1 MTYLKKRTF
10 DGEEEHRGHGV
21 DTDLDADESREGS
34 HREAVIPAGRHF
46 IKAGQAQLDDA
57 VDDKFLNEIG
67 AVGNAGNE
75 SGAGH
80 SDPSKRQPRAH
91 GAHEQACHAKSDQ
104 GELPDAHCDGD
115 LFGLPEIKRI
125 SDKGQGREPKPRRQV
140 RDCPPPP
147 RTKSLDRR
155 KGDTC
160 DQRIEPGPGGVVDPG
175 LIAAESDARF
185 REILPREKP
194 AKGETS
200 DDDRAGNDDGDSAD
214 ANYQQ
219 EDEGKEQVELVF
231 DRERP
236 GMREGGASAEAN
248 VLDGDEKLP
257 ERKHFRILT
266 PGGQERVNRKHDEI
280 SRQNAQGAAREKTTE
295 LNRFRAGEWGQEL
308 IADQVTAQDEEEI
321 DADPAEA
328 VEVPRSFEAEERGVI
343 NRNDEDSYG
352 AEKIKPGLA
361 LTSSEARVDAGL
373 RNLVGDGGKLA
384 GRPADEKQTNE
395 GSAAENQPA

>member
-1 MTYLKKRTF
+1 
-10 DGEEEHRGHGV
+10 
-21 DTDLDADESREGS
+21 
-34 HREAVIPAGRHF
+34 
-46 IKAGQAQLDDA
+46 
-57 VDDKFLNEIG
+57 
-67 AVGNAGNE
+67 
-75 SGAGH
+75 
-80 SDPSKRQPRAH
+80 
-91 GAHEQACHAKSDQ
+91 
-104 GELPDAHCDGD
+104 
-115 LFGLPEIKRI
+115 
-125 SDKGQGREPKPRRQV
+125 
-140 RDCPPPP
+140 
-147 RTKSLDRR
+147 
-155 KGDTC
+155 
-160 DQRIEPGPGGVVDPG
+160 
-175 LIAAESDARF
+175 
-185 REILPREKP
+185 
-194 AKGETS
+194 
-200 DDDRAGNDDGDSAD
+200 
-214 ANYQQ
+214 
-219 EDEGKEQVELVF
+219 
-231 DRERP
+231 
-236 GMREGGASAEAN
+236 MREGGASAEAN